1 MGFPQFWIG
10 IRKLDV
16 KIVEKILNIVIAYIV
31 RTVKLVKDAYPVF
44 TGKMINLV
52 KSLISFARQID
63 PRSLH
68 VALVNVE
75 PPRETQGPE
84 VVASK
89 QTHERDVSRILPEIQ
104 HDKVILSKR
113 AKKKNKQQK
122 AEGNQNEPPEQV
134 ETVETKSE
142 TVRPEKNRSKNRK
155 GPAKKPKDQPRKEF
169 EKVEVVLDV
178 KRVTTLVRF
187 SSEQHESE
195 IRNPCP
201 LCCTSFKESALERH
215 LGHVHGTRCSLVPLL
230 CSDIRNHV
238 ISREIF
244 QLKLEQKSNRNGSTF
259 VFKITNCAAVTLLLK
274 SIYTSDGNGSLSS
287 IFAGPGVLR
296 MKPGFYYEDE
306 IEVQVSDDCVQ
317 SLLVTVNPIEDVRL
331 PYDVVEQYHIKK
343 VSAKR
348 TRINGTRL
356 NLPRLP
362 IYDIPT
368 AVRKLNEHNFKLQS
382 AFYGPSEYEVLCRLE
397 EAKNRSSLT
406 VGNYSKQVNLLNR
419 VGAEHERHEFESYT
433 IDRPKLELKKK
444 FKKHKD
450 GTTYEQALYALS
462 IDQFKNPPSLIN
474 EDVRVVLSITI
485 NQVIEVVQGIVE
497 YVETNAILILLEQ
510 SIPVANVV
518 NIRFLF
524 NSVTFQLEQQAL
536 ERLAECRAEVILF
549 PTGTDPVQHGAEM
562 EELTS
567 FQWINIGIAS
577 NEEQMVAVRN
587 IVNRTSFPAP
597 YVLFGPPGTG
607 KSSTLVEAIGQI
619 YLHRPQANMLV
630 VAPSNFAANEITSR
644 ILNVIPEKHVFRY
657 FSMRCRRNVDNI
669 DEQILQVSNMADK
682 EFELPFY
689 EDIYLARIV
698 VATLAT
704 SGRLVQA
711 KIKEKHFSYVIV
723 DECGS
728 AKEITSLVAIG
739 GLATCHDEIHAS
751 IVLAGDPKQLGP
763 VIRNDYLKETN
774 QSVSL
779 LERIMTLNLYE
790 MNHNTKGYNNRYITQ
805 LRDNFRSHQNLLNFP
820 NNAFYAGQLRAK
832 ASPEL
837 THWALKWPRLPNPN
851 CPLIFHSIVGKTQ
864 RDNSS
869 FSLFNREEAELV
881 LDYLGDILSND
892 INGRQV
898 GQCDIG
904 VISPYAAQVLHLR
917 MLCKDRGWQEIEIGS
932 AEQYQ
937 GREKAVIILST
948 VRSRCS
954 NVGFLSDAR
963 RLNVTI
969 TRARALLVVVG
980 NHNTLQLDDNWKAF
994 IRYCQGSKAFIDGG
1008 TTILTKKNEELKKR
1022 EQRTKPNPAEK
1033 MGGSSSQKAKIRNAQ
1048 MKGSSAQRKPYVPT
1062 SNSNSNNKSTKS
1074 NSALENHKQ
1083 SGKVDLEK
1091 CDKNSKKLKSIPR
1104 PEDTKKATKTSGGK
1118 QVVNVNTKKQQGSTH
1133 AQTNNKP
1140 TKQTLPTAKGKTIYN
1155 RRKSK
1160 QTKRE
1165 KSTNK
1170 AKQDV
1175 QTTDGNQQVDE
1186 VSSSEKMQHSAK
1198 PERRI
1203 QRWWKFRAKKRNQ
1216 RNAQP

>member
-348 TRINGTRL
+348 TRING
-356 NLPRLP
+356 
-362 IYDIPT
+362 
-368 AVRKLNEHNFKLQS
+368 
-382 AFYGPSEYEVLCRLE
+382 
-397 EAKNRSSLT
+397 
-406 VGNYSKQVNLLNR
+406 
-419 VGAEHERHEFESYT
+419 
-433 IDRPKLELKKK
+433 
-444 FKKHKD
+444 
-450 GTTYEQALYALS
+450 
-462 IDQFKNPPSLIN
+462 
-474 EDVRVVLSITI
+474 
-485 NQVIEVVQGIVE
+485 
-497 YVETNAILILLEQ
+497 
-510 SIPVANVV
+510 
-518 NIRFLF
+518 
-524 NSVTFQLEQQAL
+524 
-536 ERLAECRAEVILF
+536 
-549 PTGTDPVQHGAEM
+549 
-562 EELTS
+562 

-1186 VSSSEKMQHSAK
+1186 AVRKCNIPQNRSEEFKDGGSSG
-1198 PERRI
+1198 
-1203 QRWWKFRAKKRNQ
+1203 Q
-1216 RNAQP
+1216 RNATRETLNHRTKTRKLKRGNMDVNSGRQLETIVVEENMALRPHLSIDMISIEKRHR